1 MPRIESYD
9 SGFVSSTATFL
20 HKHMPRKNQ
29 TPPCPNAERASA
41 IKKYDRAISVLA
53 DIRTLAELLEAIGTR
68 TDAEPVDV
76 TLVSMTGNMIARC
89 TDDLRKVLG
98 SILQTGQK

>member
-29 TPPCPNAERASA
+29 TPRCPNTERASA
-41 IKKYDRAISVLA
+41 IKKYDHAISVLA
-53 DIRTLAELLEAIGTR
+53 DIRTLAELLETVGVR
-68 TDAEPVDV
+68 TNVEPVDA
-76 TLVSMTGNMIARC
+76 TLVSMTGNMIARR
-89 TDDLRKVLG
+89 TDHLRKVLRFV
-98 SILQTGQK
+98 LQTGQK